1 MTPPAMN
8 RILLVDDSPE
18 IHQDYRKILTAE
30 ASSERLADL
39 ESALFG
45 AAEGGAADRYE
56 VDSAFQGAEALE
68 VVTAAGAAGRP
79 YALAFV
85 DMRMPPGWDGLETI
99 EHLWQIAPEL
109 QVVLCTAYS
118 DHSRDEIVRRVGGGH
133 RLVILR
139 KPFDTAEVAQ
149 LAYAMTAKWQAS
161 QQADLKMSQLEGLVT
176 QRTEEIAEANRQLQA
191 RLAELEETRAALE
204 VSEERYAL
212 AAAGASDGL
221 WDWNLVTGRVY
232 YSARWRRILG
242 LGDDACEDGP
252 GAWLG
257 RVHPNDAAGVRA
269 VIDDYLAGRGERLQS
284 EHRLRRADGAYVWV
298 LCRGLAVRDASG
310 TPVRMAGSISDVG
323 RRKETEDELR
333 RGACFDKLTGLPNRD
348 LFRECL
354 EKTIRE
360 AAGRPGAWF
369 AVLFLD
375 FDNFKVINDSLGHL
389 AGDELLVEIASRL
402 SALLKHAPT
411 ARDHTLARLGG
422 DEFVVLLKGG
432 ASVEEATAV
441 ARLILRALETPFRAH
456 GAEVHSTAS
465 IGIAV
470 DEGRYT
476 APDEALRDAD
486 TAMYHAKAQGPGRF
500 CLCDE
505 AMRESAIARLKL
517 ENELRW
523 AIQNGAIEVAYQ
535 PIMDLASGDPVGVE
549 ALARWTAPAGPVSPD
564 RFIPLAEET
573 GLIVPLGEQVL
584 QSACRDLKAL
594 RARGGP
600 WRKFRVNVNLSGRQ
614 FAQSSLVDVVLATL
628 GEHDLAPDALALE
641 VTETV
646 IMEDFDA
653 AAATIRRLR
662 NLGIEVFMDDF
673 GTGYSSLSCLKLLP
687 LTGLK
692 LDRTFLTHLDG
703 SATNPAIIHAIV
715 TLANHLRLQVVAEGV
730 ETRDQLASV
739 LALEC
744 GHAQGYLFGRPMPLA
759 ELRTWLDESRAG
771 RLAA

>member
-1 MTPPAMN
+1 MSPPEAAG

-18 IHQDYRKILTAE
+18 IHQDYRKILVAE
-30 ASSERLADL
+30 AASERLADL

-45 AAEGGAADRYE
+45 TAAQTADERYQ
-56 VDSAFQGAEALE
+56 VDSAYQGAEGLE
-68 VVTAAGAAGRP
+68 MVTAARAADRP

-99 EHLWQIAPEL
+99 EQLWQVDPEL

-133 RLVILR
+133 QLVILK

-161 QQADLKMSQLEGLVT
+161 QQAHLKMSQLEGLVT
-176 QRTEEIAEANRQLQA
+176 RRTEEIAEANRQLQT
-191 RLAELEETRAALE
+191 RLAELEQTRAALE
-204 VSEERYAL
+204 VSEQRYAL

-221 WDWNLVTGRVY
+221 WDWDLSTGRVY
-232 YSARWRRILG
+232 YSGRWRRIVG
-242 LGDDACEDGP
+242 LGDDACESDAE
-252 GAWLG
+252 AWLA
-257 RVHPNDAAGVRA
+257 RVHPNDSAAVRA
-269 VIDDYLAGRGERLQS
+269 AIDDYLAGRTARLET
-284 EHRLRRADGAYVWV
+284 EHRLRKADGAYVWV
-298 LCRGLAVRDASG
+298 LCRGLSVCDSSG
-310 TPVRMAGSISDVG
+310 QPVRMAGSISDVS

-333 RGACFDKLTGLPNRD
+333 RGAYFDKLTGLPNRD

-354 EKTIRE
+354 EKTIHE
-360 AAGRPGAWF
+360 ARRGGEQF

-389 AGDELLVEIASRL
+389 AGDELLVEIAARL
-402 SALLKHAPT
+402 STLLKQAPLV
-411 ARDHTLARLGG
+411 RDHTLARLGG
-422 DEFVVLLKGG
+422 DEFVVLLRGG
-432 ASVEEATAV
+432 ASVEGATAV
-441 ARLILRALETPFRAH
+441 ASLILRALETPFRAH

-470 DEGRYT
+470 DEGKYR
-476 APDEALRDAD
+476 APDEPLRDAD

-523 AIQNGAIEVAYQ
+523 AIQNGAIKVAYQ
-535 PIMDLASGDPVGVE
+535 PIMDLDSGEPIGVE
-549 ALARWTAPAGPVSPD
+549 ALARWTSGAGPVSPD

-573 GLIVPLGEQVL
+573 GLIVPLGEHVL
-584 QSACRDLKAL
+584 REACRDLKAL
-594 RARGGP
+594 RARGEH
-600 WRKFRVNVNLSGRQ
+600 WRNFRANVNLSGRQ
-614 FAQSSLVDVVLATL
+614 FAQSSLVDVVIATL
-628 GEHDLAPDALALE
+628 HEHDLAPDALALE
-641 VTETV
+641 VTESV

-662 NLGIEVFMDDF
+662 DLGIEVFMDDF

-759 ELRTWLDESRAG
+759 ELWDWLDESQAARRA
-771 RLAA
+771 A